1 MSPWLASAPEFGEH
15 VGQLFA
21 VGDNETAVA
30 TGGVAVTRGF
40 VQAEQGALELDALGG
55 GVFDQPDRSGE

>member
-15 VGQLFA
+15 VGQCFA

-30 TGGVAVTRGF
+30 TGGVAVTCGF
-40 VQAEQGALELDALGG
+40 VQAAC
-55 GVFDQPDRSGE
+55 FPT